1 MSSSTRR
8 VARGEEIQQW
18 ISDPTN
24 PGCDINR
31 ISLTWRDLHSCP
43 EWILHNQPILLP
55 EMYMDW
61 MGEIGFPEERDL
73 HHHSESVYRQV
84 SLKNFTTGTTWI
96 GRTGP
101 GVIFL
106 ELLHGSRDSG
116 DPFMS
121 ELTKA
126 AYQRDFDLDTL
137 RYVYVMDIGNKD
149 TKAYI
154 EEEIDG
160 PEVNIGDQGVTYPSE
175 AMVFKEMLGTQV
187 GRMVSYFILGA
198 YGQGVKHITQVHVFW
213 AENAYQIRF
222 KIEDV

>member
-1 MSSSTRR
+1 
-8 VARGEEIQQW
+8 
-18 ISDPTN
+18 
-24 PGCDINR
+24 
-31 ISLTWRDLHSCP
+31 
-43 EWILHNQPILLP
+43 
-55 EMYMDW
+55 MYMDW

-175 AMVFKEMLGTQV
+175 AMVFKEML
-187 GRMVSYFILGA
+187 
-198 YGQGVKHITQVHVFW
+198 
-213 AENAYQIRF
+213 
-222 KIEDV
+222 DV